1 VACTLGSILILP
13 DSSPCLL
20 QVQELLLPHDDLHMR
35 APALFYKTQ
44 DWIEEWWSSIEI
56 NDLLETYSEM
66 QRTWNLHVRVG
77 LALAGCMVIG
87 VSWLLYTMLVV
98 PYLVYRNLKRQGL
111 KGVAFRPFIGQIP
124 EMRQHIQRKK
134 KDAEYAALLFPQA
147 REAEEK
153 YGDVYL
159 SQIGTS
165 IRVVLTNPAAIKEVL
180 VTKAKCFEK
189 TAFARKLLSVL
200 GNGLVFSE
208 GAKWERQRRMI
219 NPAFSHTKIKVPL
232 QISLFTVSFKSL
244 FTN

>member
-1 VACTLGSILILP
+1 
-13 DSSPCLL
+13 
-20 QVQELLLPHDDLHMR
+20 MR
-35 APALFYKTQ
+35 APALFYKIQ
-44 DWIEEWWSSIEI
+44 DWIEEWWSSIKI

-66 QRTWNLHVRVG
+66 QRTWNLQVRVG
-77 LALAGCMVIG
+77 LALAGCMMIG

-219 NPAFSHTKIKVPL
+219 NPAFSHTKIKVL
-232 QISLFTVSFKSL
+232 TESLLRAFF
-244 FTN
+244 